1 MIIKIHHI
9 KTRNMKKQCF
19 LITVLILSS
28 IAIDAQFNNPSYTRT
43 EIVSSPEVYGNQNL
57 AYLVKGDNLKT
68 TGQFEEAVRAYDNA
82 IEFDPFFAEAYV
94 KRGLMK
100 YKMGRVKEAEA
111 DFNMANSINPYALDL
126 YGAKTSRNKLR
137 VLAFNPYQWLTDL
150 SLSERLEYYEE
161 YYEDQQIIGELELEL
176 SLIANNYYEQALE
189 MLEEKLDNNSAHTAA
204 IYDLMGLAH
213 MMKGEVSRALNAF
226 ELAIQ
231 LDKNFA
237 LAYYNASLVQVKQ
250 ENYMKALEYVE
261 ECIALSPNIYKAYFQ
276 RAKVLKLL
284 GQYEDAMKDYE
295 LFNQNN
301 LGEGLMIR
309 LNQAITQ
316 KLSGDAAG
324 AVQEFNNLIAEAKE
338 ENPTLYK
345 LRGNANMLLGE
356 YQYAINDYNRAILLD
371 NNFAEAYFN
380 RGLARIMLYNRPD
393 GCLDLERGVE
403 LGYEEGEEKRQLFCN
418 F

>member
-1 MIIKIHHI
+1 MERK
-9 KTRNMKKQCF
+9 CL
-19 LITVLILSS
+19 LIALAILCQTVIF
-28 IAIDAQFNNPSYTRT
+28 AQNNTPTYTRA
-43 EIVSSPEVYGNQNL
+43 EVVVSPEIYGNQNL
-57 AYLVKGDNLKT
+57 TYLVKGDNFKT
-68 TGQFEEAVRAYDNA
+68 TGQFEEAIRAYDNA

-111 DFNMANSINPYALDL
+111 DFTKANSINPYALDL
-126 YGAKTSRNKLR
+126 YGAKTSINKLR
-137 VLAFNPYQWLTDL
+137 VLAFQPYQWLTNL
-150 SLSERLEYYEE
+150 SLTDRLEYYEA
-161 YYEDQQIIGELELEL
+161 YYEDQQIMAELELEL
-176 SLIANNYYEQALE
+176 SLIANRYYDQALE
-189 MLEEKLDNNSAHTAA
+189 MLEEKLENNNVHTAA
-204 IYDLMGLAH
+204 IYDLMGLSH
-213 MMKGEVSRALNAF
+213 MMNGEMARALSAF

-231 LDKNFA
+231 LDEKFA
-237 LAYYNASLVQVKQ
+237 LAHYNASLVQIEQ
-250 ENYMKALEYVE
+250 ENYMRALEYVE
-261 ECIALSPNIYKAYFQ
+261 ECISIAPTLYKAYFQ

-295 LFNQNN
+295 LFQQNN
-301 LGEGLMIR
+301 LGESLMVR
-309 LNQAITQ
+309 YNQAITK
-316 KLSGDAAG
+316 KLAGDAAG
-324 AVQEFNNLIAEAKE
+324 AVQEFNDLIAEAEE

-371 NNFAEAYFN
+371 NEFAEAYFN

-403 LGYEEGEEKRQLFCN
+403 LGYEAGEERRQLFCN

>member
-1 MIIKIHHI
+1 
-9 KTRNMKKQCF
+9 MKKQCF
-19 LITVLILSS
+19 LMTVFILASV
-28 IAIDAQFNNPSYTRT
+28 AVYAQFNNPSYTRT
-43 EIVSSPEVYGNQNL
+43 AVVASPEIYGNQNL
-57 AYLVKGDNLKT
+57 AYLVKGDNFMT

-111 DFNMANSINPYALDL
+111 DFNKANFINPYALDL

-161 YYEDQQIIGELELEL
+161 YYEDRQIIGDLELEL
-176 SLIANNYYEQALE
+176 SLIANSYYEQALE
-189 MLEEKLDNNSAHTAA
+189 MLEEKLENNNAQTAA
-204 IYDLMGLAH
+204 IYDLMGLVH
-213 MMKGEVSRALNAF
+213 LMNGEASRAMNAF
-226 ELAIQ
+226 ELAIK
-231 LDKNFA
+231 LDEKFA
-237 LAYYNASLVQVKQ
+237 LAHYNASLAQVKQ
-250 ENYMKALEYVE
+250 ENYMSALEYVE
-261 ECIALSPNIYKAYFQ
+261 ESIVLAPNIYKAYFQ

-284 GQYEDAMKDYE
+284 GQYDDAMKDYE

-324 AVQEFNNLIAEAKE
+324 AVQEFNDLIEESAE

-356 YQYAINDYNRAILLD
+356 YQYAINDYNRAILL
-371 NNFAEAYFN
+371 NENFAEAYFN

-403 LGYEEGEEKRQLFCN
+403 LGYEEGEERRQLFCN

>member
-1 MIIKIHHI
+1 M
-9 KTRNMKKQCF
+9 
-19 LITVLILSS
+19 TVFILASV
-28 IAIDAQFNNPSYTRT
+28 AVYAQFNNPSYTRT
-43 EIVSSPEVYGNQNL
+43 AVVASPEIYGNQNL
-57 AYLVKGDNLKT
+57 AYLVKGDNFMT

-111 DFNMANSINPYALDL
+111 DFNKANFINPYALDL

-161 YYEDQQIIGELELEL
+161 YYEDRQIIGDLELEL
-176 SLIANNYYEQALE
+176 SLIANSYYEQALE
-189 MLEEKLDNNSAHTAA
+189 MLEEKLENNNAQTAA
-204 IYDLMGLAH
+204 IYDLMGLVH
-213 MMKGEVSRALNAF
+213 LMNGEASRAMNAF
-226 ELAIQ
+226 ELAIK
-231 LDKNFA
+231 LDEKFA
-237 LAYYNASLVQVKQ
+237 LAYYNASLAQVEQ
-250 ENYMKALEYVE
+250 ENYMSALEYVE
-261 ECIALSPNIYKAYFQ
+261 ESIALAPNIYKAYFQ

-284 GQYEDAMKDYE
+284 GQYDDAMKDYE

-324 AVQEFNNLIAEAKE
+324 AVQEFNDLIEESAE

-356 YQYAINDYNRAILLD
+356 YQYAINDYNRAILL
-371 NNFAEAYFN
+371 NENFAEAYFN

-403 LGYEEGEEKRQLFCN
+403 LGYEEGEERRQLFCN

>member
-1 MIIKIHHI
+1 
-9 KTRNMKKQCF
+9 MKKQCF
-19 LITVLILSS
+19 LMTVFILASV
-28 IAIDAQFNNPSYTRT
+28 AVYAQFNNPSYTRT
-43 EIVSSPEVYGNQNL
+43 AVVASPEIYGNQNL
-57 AYLVKGDNLKT
+57 AYLVKGDNFMT

-111 DFNMANSINPYALDL
+111 DFNKANFINPYALDL

-161 YYEDQQIIGELELEL
+161 YYEDRQIIGDLELEL
-176 SLIANNYYEQALE
+176 SLIANSYYEQALE
-189 MLEEKLDNNSAHTAA
+189 MLEEKLENNNAQTAA
-204 IYDLMGLAH
+204 IYDLMGLVH
-213 MMKGEVSRALNAF
+213 LMNGEASRAMNAF
-226 ELAIQ
+226 ELAIK
-231 LDKNFA
+231 LDEKFA
-237 LAYYNASLVQVKQ
+237 LAYYNASLAQVEQ
-250 ENYMKALEYVE
+250 ENYMSALEYVE
-261 ECIALSPNIYKAYFQ
+261 ESIALAPNIYKAYFQ

-284 GQYEDAMKDYE
+284 GQYDDAMKDYE

-324 AVQEFNNLIAEAKE
+324 AVQEFNDLIEESAE

-356 YQYAINDYNRAILLD
+356 YQYAINDYNRAILL
-371 NNFAEAYFN
+371 NENFAEAYFN

-403 LGYEEGEEKRQLFCN
+403 LGYEEGEERRQLFCN